1 LASAK
6 GSFNNRR
13 KSLLAFPTQLRHI
26 PGMSMITLTPTSA
39 RANLSA
45 LLRRA
50 LRGDDIGIVVDGKII
65 ALRPVTVE
73 STDYAAREYGVTPAE
88 LEAFEKRTHE
98 KTAKARKAGKLH
110 AFSGD
115 LEALIKGKGRE

>member
-1 LASAK
+1 
-6 GSFNNRR
+6 
-13 KSLLAFPTQLRHI
+13 
-26 PGMSMITLTPTSA
+26 MSMMTLTPTSA

-50 LRGDDIGIVVDGKII
+50 LRGDASGIVVDGKII
-65 ALRPVTVE
+65 ALRPVTVA
-73 STDYAAREYGVTPAE
+73 STDYAAREYGVTPDE
-88 LEAFEKRTHE
+88 LKAFEKRTQE

-115 LEALIKGKGRE
+115 LKALVAGKGRG